1 EELRGGSEYPA
12 AADLKDA
19 EPRKGDGR
27 ELLSSSDKGACPP
40 ANGRHPSGHQLLES
54 FRCDEP
60 HLDGCLSQLLDGTGV
75 THQQTAGQ
83 GICMCLLDGGVLAH
97 KVDDLLEEGRIS
109 APLGKPQANAAWK
122 YVLYG
127 DRLHQHLVARSS
139 PAGRV
144 NRKRATARLV
154 P

>member
-1 EELRGGSEYPA
+1 
-12 AADLKDA
+12 
-19 EPRKGDGR
+19 
-27 ELLSSSDKGACPP
+27 
-40 ANGRHPSGHQLLES
+40 
-54 FRCDEP
+54 
-60 HLDGCLSQLLDGTGV
+60 
-75 THQQTAGQ
+75 
-83 GICMCLLDGGVLAH
+83 GGVLAH

-154 P
+154 PGGPPFSHRAARAETSSVRQLCTAALGASTRRGNCHKPCKKLWQKPARE